1 MWKGHS
7 SVFWLTV
14 ALVVGICAHTA
25 LFKWTPPY
33 DVVTG
38 AAQNLVRGANP
49 YAPNPQLD
57 FFKYSPLAALLML
70 PFSILPDALGT
81 FLLLSLQAG
90 LFFWGLVRWARAA
103 GYPLERSVTTQW
115 IALASV
121 FLDTTLSIQVGQW
134 NVGIFALML
143 LGAAQY
149 AEGKHAT
156 SGLVLSLGTNLKL
169 FPFTLGLCLLT
180 GFKKRFW
187 AGFLGGLALWFLLPS
202 LVVGFRNNLR
212 LLSQWYQLM
221 TWDVTRGQDP
231 MVDIATFFFLHF
243 GLDESFRTPL
253 ALAAGL
259 LIGAATFYL
268 FRKRENRLLDRF
280 LLPINGLYVVLFSY
294 LSESATSVLA
304 TAGIFLIGI
313 RAVEERE
320 RRWLYFSLWAV
331 ALVLIPAFY
340 SDLVTH
346 DMSQWARG
354 FHMKTVGYVFTVAV
368 VGTLF
373 WKDKKTGVA

>member
-25 LFKWTPPY
+25 LFKRTPPY

-38 AAQNLVRGANP
+38 AAQNVVRGANP

-90 LFFWGLVRWARAA
+90 LFFWGLARWARAA
-103 GYPLERSVTTQW
+103 GYPLERSVTMQW

-149 AEGKHAT
+149 AEGKHAM
-156 SGLVLSLGTNLKL
+156 SGLILSLGTNLKL

-180 GFKKRFW
+180 GFKKKFW
-187 AGFLGGLALWFLLPS
+187 GGFLGGLALWFLLPS

-212 LLSQWYQLM
+212 LLSHWYQLI

-231 MVDIATFFFLHF
+231 MVDIATFFSLHL

-259 LIGAATFYL
+259 LIGGATFHL
-268 FRKRENRLLDRF
+268 FRKGENRLLDRF

-354 FHMKTVGYVFTVAV
+354 FHMKTVGYVFTAAV

-373 WKDKKTGVA
+373 WKDKKTGAA